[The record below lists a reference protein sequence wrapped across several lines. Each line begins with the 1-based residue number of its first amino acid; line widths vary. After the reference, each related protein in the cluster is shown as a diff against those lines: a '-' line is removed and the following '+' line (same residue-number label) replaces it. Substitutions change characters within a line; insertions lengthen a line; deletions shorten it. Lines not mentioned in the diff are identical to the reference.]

1 MKECRMGDTT
11 TNYEFLQSMQG
22 AEIGVSEWIL
32 IDQSKIDD
40 FARVT
45 QDDQF
50 IHVNPERAKNETD
63 FGGTI
68 AHGFL
73 VLSLASKFSLDVL
86 GQNSQK
92 SVSINYGFDKVRF
105 ISPVLANS
113 LVRGRFNLKR
123 VDINRPTELRQIYD
137 LSIEI
142 KGLDR
147 PAIIAEWITLTIYNN

>member
-1 MKECRMGDTT
+1 MSDTK
-11 TNYEFLQSMQG
+11 TNYDLLQSIQG
-22 AEIGVSEWIL
+22 TEIGVSEWIL

-45 QDDQF
+45 QDNQF
-50 IHVNPERAKNETD
+50 IHIDPERAKNETD

-86 GQNSQK
+86 GQNSEK

-105 ISPVLANS
+105 ISPVPANS
-113 LVRGRFNLKR
+113 SVRGRFNLKR

-142 KGLDR
+142 QGLDR
-147 PAIIAEWITLTIYNN
+147 PAIIAEWITLTVYNN

>member
-1 MKECRMGDTT
+1 MSDTT

>member
-1 MKECRMGDTT
+1 MKECRMSDTT
-11 TNYEFLQSMQG
+11 ANYEFLQSMQG

>member
-1 MKECRMGDTT
+1 MSDTK
-11 TNYEFLQSMQG
+11 TNYDLLQSIQG
-22 AEIGVSEWIL
+22 TEIGVSEWIL

-45 QDDQF
+45 QDNQF
-50 IHVNPERAKNETD
+50 IHIDPERAKNETD

>member
-1 MKECRMGDTT
+1 MSDTT

-40 FARVT
+40 FAKVT

>member
-1 MKECRMGDTT
+1 MSDTK

>member
-1 MKECRMGDTT
+1 MSDTT

-142 KGLDR
+142 QGSDR

>member
-1 MKECRMGDTT
+1 MKECRMSDTT

-45 QDDQF
+45 QDEQF

>member
-1 MKECRMGDTT
+1 MSETKK
-11 TNYEFLQSMQG
+11 NYEFLQSMQG
-22 AEIGVSEWIL
+22 AEVGVSEWIL

-45 QDDQF
+45 QDNQF
-50 IHVNPERAKNETD
+50 IHIDPERVKKETD

-73 VLSLASKFSLDVL
+73 VLSLASKFSSDVL
-86 GQNSQK
+86 SHDSKK

-105 ISPVLANS
+105 ISPVPANS
-113 LVRGRFNLKR
+113 FVRGRFNLKR
-123 VDINRPTELRQIYD
+123 VDVNRPTELRQIYD

-142 KGLDR
+142 KGSDR
-147 PAIIAEWITLTIYNN
+147 PAIIAEWITLTIYNT

>member
-1 MKECRMGDTT
+1 MKECRMSDTT

-92 SVSINYGFDKVRF
+92 SVSINLHLSKPAVRVLEPF
-105 ISPVLANS
+105 RVSHRCGQSLHNISD
-113 LVRGRFNLKR
+113 F
-123 VDINRPTELRQIYD
+123 VDMLHIHY
-137 LSIEI
+137 
-142 KGLDR
+142 
-147 PAIIAEWITLTIYNN
+147 

>member
-1 MKECRMGDTT
+1 MSDTK
-11 TNYEFLQSMQG
+11 TNYDLLQSIQG
-22 AEIGVSEWIL
+22 TEIGVSEWIL

-45 QDDQF
+45 QDNQF
-50 IHVNPERAKNETD
+50 IHIDPERAKNETD

-86 GQNSQK
+86 GQSSQK
-92 SVSINYGFDKVRF
+92 SMSINYGFDKVRF

-123 VDINRPTELRQIYD
+123 VDVNRPTELRQIYD

-142 KGLDR
+142 QGSDL

>member
-1 MKECRMGDTT
+1 MKECRMSDTT

-40 FARVT
+40 FAKVT

>member
-1 MKECRMGDTT
+1 MAITIVKPEDLQDYVGKELEAT
-11 TNYEFLQSMQG
+11 
-22 AEIGVSEWIL
+22 EWFKV
-32 IDQSKIDD
+32 DQDRINK
-40 FARVT
+40 FADAT
-45 QDDQF
+45 EDHQF
-50 IHVNPERAKNETD
+50 IHVDSEKATPI
-63 FGGTI
+63 FGSTI

-86 GQNSQK
+86 GQHSEK

-105 ISPVLANS
+105 ISPVTVNS
-113 LVRGRFNLKR
+113 FVRGRFNLKR

>member
-1 MKECRMGDTT
+1 MKECRMSDTT

-142 KGLDR
+142 KGSDR
-147 PAIIAEWITLTIYNN
+147 PVIIAEWITLTIYNN

>member
-1 MKECRMGDTT
+1 MKECRMSDTT